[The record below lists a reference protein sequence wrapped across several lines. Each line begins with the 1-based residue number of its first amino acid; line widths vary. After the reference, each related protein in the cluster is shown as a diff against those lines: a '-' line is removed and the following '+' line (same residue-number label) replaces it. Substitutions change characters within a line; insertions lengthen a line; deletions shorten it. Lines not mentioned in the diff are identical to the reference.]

1 MRWRAFALA
10 FTAAVMLGGCE
21 VGPDFHRPDVPKTST
36 YTRENLPEATASA
49 DVHGGEAQRFIT
61 ARDVAGEW
69 WSFYRSPALDG
80 LIDEAIKGNP
90 NLDAARS
97 ALTEA
102 HELQLAGEGQ
112 LYPTVTGSAG
122 ATREKF
128 SGASFGTG
136 TSSIFSVNSASLNV
150 SYVFDIFGGTQRS
163 IESLGA
169 QTEFERFQLEAAY
182 LSLTAN
188 VVTTAVQE
196 ASLRGQIA
204 ATQQIIDI
212 ESQELRRLQRDFA
225 AGATANTAVLQQAAA
240 LAQTRATLPP
250 LEKTLAQTRHQLA
263 VLVGHLPSDAP
274 STDFDVSDLQ
284 LPQELPVTL
293 PSRLV
298 EQRPDIRAAEAQL
311 HSASAQIGVAT
322 ANMLPQL
329 SLSASLGTISS
340 GALFQP
346 GTGVWS
352 LGGSLVQPLFEGG
365 TLLHRKRA
373 TEAAFD
379 EAAAQYRNTV
389 LTAFQNVA
397 DVLRALQSD
406 ADALNAQLAAE
417 RAAEESLTVAR
428 RQFQLGAITYL
439 TLLNAEQTYQQAHIA
454 LVQAQAARFS
464 DTAALFQALGGGWWN
479 RADVASAG

>member
-1 MRWRAFALA
+1 MRRRASALA
-10 FTAAVMLGGCE
+10 LTAALMLGGCE
-21 VGPDFHRPDVPKTST
+21 VGPDFHRPDAPKASAYTS
-36 YTRENLPEATASA
+36 ENLPAATASA
-49 DVHGGEAQRFIT
+49 DVHGGEAQQFGT
-61 ARDVAGEW
+61 ARDIPGEW
-69 WSFYRSPALDG
+69 WSLYRSPALDG
-80 LIDEAIKGNP
+80 LIAEAIKANP
-90 NLDAARS
+90 NLDAARA

-112 LYPTVTGSAG
+112 FYPTVTGSAG

-150 SYVFDIFGGTQRS
+150 SYVFDVFGGTRRNV
-163 IESLGA
+163 ESLEA

-212 ESQELRRLQRDFA
+212 ESQELERLRRDFA
-225 AGATANTAVLQQAAA
+225 AGATANTAVLQQAAT

-250 LEKTLAQTRHQLA
+250 LEKSLAQTRHQLA
-263 VLVGHLPSDAP
+263 VLMGHLPSDAP
-274 STDFDVSDLQ
+274 TSDFDVSDLQ

-352 LGGSLVQPLFEGG
+352 LGGSLLQPLFEGG

-379 EAAAQYRNTV
+379 GAAAQYRSTV

-428 RQFQLGAITYL
+428 RQFQFGSITYL